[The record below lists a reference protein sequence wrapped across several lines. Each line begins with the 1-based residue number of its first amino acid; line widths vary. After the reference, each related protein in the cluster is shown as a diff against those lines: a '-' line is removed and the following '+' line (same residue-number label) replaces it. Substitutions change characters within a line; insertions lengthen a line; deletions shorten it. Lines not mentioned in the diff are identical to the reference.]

1 MSEDVAI
8 ITGASGGIGR
18 AIAKVLSEKSEGEL
32 RIGIHYKGNAEAA
45 KALQSEIENSFLV
58 QADLSTARGR
68 GALLEAALKEGN
80 PYILV
85 NNAGIDKPHEPTLN
99 IQEESIDLILG
110 VNFKTPLLLMRD
122 FAKEMIKSGS
132 GMIVNVSSILA
143 KKALTG
149 SAVYRASKAALE
161 ALTKQ
166 AAFEWGPK
174 GLRVNAVSPGFIET
188 SMTETIAEATRNL
201 IRQEIA
207 LGQFGSAEAVALA
220 VAHLIENDYLNGAIL
235 SVDGGMGL

>member
-1 MSEDVAI
+1 MAQDVAV

-18 AIAKVLSEKSEGEL
+18 AIAKVLSEKSSGEL
-32 RIGIHYKGNAEAA
+32 RIGIHYKGNEEAA
-45 KALQSEIENSFLV
+45 KALRSETPNSFLI
-58 QADLSTARGR
+58 QADLSTSGGR
-68 GALLEAALKEGN
+68 NALLEACLKEGN

-85 NNAGIDKPHEPTLN
+85 NNAGIDKPHEPALN
-99 IQEESIDLILG
+99 IQEDSLDFIFG
-110 VNFKTPLLLMRD
+110 VNFKTPALLMRD

-132 GMIVNVSSILA
+132 GVIINVSSILA

-166 AAFEWGPK
+166 LAFEWGPK
-174 GLRVNAVSPGFIET
+174 GVRVNAVSPGFIET
-188 SMTETIAEATRNL
+188 AMTETIGQETRNQ

-207 LGQFGSAEAVALA
+207 LGQFGTAEAVALA
-220 VAHLIENDYLNGAIL
+220 VAHLIENDYLNGAVL
-235 SVDGGMGL
+235 SVDGGMSL